1 MKQIIIGKEGNQPF
15 VINDPNVSR
24 RHAYL
29 NIDEATGQMQLV
41 DNKSTNG
48 TFVYNGSGFVR
59 LFANQSYNVSL
70 DTMLQLGPNTRFH
83 IRRLFQKPIP
93 PKKPE
98 KPEKP
103 KVKRVDIRPLRIAH
117 DFYNKEKVEIETKSG
132 MVNGLRS
139 CTILVSLTAAGGG
152 KLIASGLGIEDE
164 VTGWVLGIL
173 LGGVLMAILLTLI
186 NRFNKKIIHRRNKN
200 EHDYAIRYCCP
211 ECHTSFKGKIYENIL
226 AEGRC
231 PKCKAEYYEASTKK

>member
-59 LFANQSYNVSL
+59 LFANQSYDVSL

-83 IRRLFQKPIP
+83 IRRLFQQQTP
-93 PKKPE
+93 PKKQ
-98 KPEKP
+98 EKP
-103 KVKRVDIRPLRIAH
+103 KTKRVDIRPLRIAH
-117 DFYNKEKVEIETKSG
+117 NFYNKEKIEIETKSG
-132 MVNGLRS
+132 MINGLRS

-164 VTGWVLGIL
+164 ITGWVLGIL

-231 PKCKAEYYEASTKK
+231 PKCKTEYYEASDKK